1 MGDNSDVCAV
11 IFLKH
16 YTDMGDNS
24 EWLLSVQ
31 LSFFTYMAIINQ
43 WNRLQWIHAFSAK
56 Q

>member
-24 EWLLSVQ
+24 DVCAVIFLYL
-31 LSFFTYMAIINQ
+31 YGNY
-43 WNRLQWIHAFSAK
+43 
-56 Q
+56 